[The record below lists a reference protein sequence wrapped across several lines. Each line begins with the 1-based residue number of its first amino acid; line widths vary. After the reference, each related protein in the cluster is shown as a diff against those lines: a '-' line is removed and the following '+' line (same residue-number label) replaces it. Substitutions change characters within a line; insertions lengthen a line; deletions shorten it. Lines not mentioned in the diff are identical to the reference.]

1 MCSVGTQGLP
11 AISDS
16 SPAFHVIPRHLMNR
30 KVNHNAHIS
39 SPPLIP
45 VLSQL
50 QPTHPFYITWQD
62 NNKIH
67 FKIRVESTKVA
78 QGRAQLL
85 AFVNME
91 IILQVL

>member
-1 MCSVGTQGLP
+1 
-11 AISDS
+11 
-16 SPAFHVIPRHLMNR
+16 MNR

-39 SPPLIP
+39 SPPLIL

-50 QPTHPFYITWQD
+50 HPINPLHITWQD

-78 QGRAQLL
+78 QGTAQLL

-91 IILQVL
+91 ISLQVP